1 MPFSPL
7 VPGKARF
14 INCNERNLIIFLQ
27 IHGTVGK
34 CVFIAPQYWC
44 QNWGTLLAWVHWTAH
59 MHNTSLQM
67 RCVVVCLPRSLR
79 RFYLRIWSRSR
90 SRRALQWTGDRSCDA
105 QFHFSRTLPPPA
117 QPSPAPSPA
126 QPALP
131 MCIQTVPSSTN
142 NSEQRDPRAWSV
154 VLAVTS
160 QESCKVN
167 ANHSIFSAVVDIHMT
182 MQKDS

>member
-44 QNWGTLLAWVHWTAH
+44 HNWGTLLAWVHWTAH

-79 RFYLRIWSRSR
+79 RFYLRIRNRSR

-105 QFHFSRTLPPPA
+105 QFHFSRTLPPPP
-117 QPSPAPSPA
+117 QPSPALAQVPPA
-126 QPALP
+126 EPRPDTWTDYLHTAQCRYGPRCSVLHPASL
-131 MCIQTVPSSTN
+131 QFYLAAVNNRTVAWL
-142 NSEQRDPRAWSV
+142 QR
-154 VLAVTS
+154 
-160 QESCKVN
+160 
-167 ANHSIFSAVVDIHMT
+167 
-182 MQKDS
+182 